1 LGIHGESPQV
11 FVEDTLCR
19 LEKRRIDSPNKNNPK
34 KKLARILRSF
44 CRLTTDVFVTAQLV
58 PYEDLT
64 ALQRDQVEAIEIHP
78 EQIKFS
84 GDIHGALHTLLSRP
98 GPGVKGFALLADDV
112 PVAFLLL
119 KRPPVLPAWA
129 DEHSATLHALQVD
142 HRAQGKGY
150 GKACLQALP
159 AVARAAWPQIRG
171 LELSVDADNDSAIGL
186 YTRLGWVDSGEAY
199 KGRIGYERR
208 MGLVF

>member
-1 LGIHGESPQV
+1 M
-11 FVEDTLCR
+11 T
-19 LEKRRIDSPNKNNPK
+19 
-34 KKLARILRSF
+34 AR
-44 CRLTTDVFVTAQLV
+44 LV
-58 PYEDLT
+58 PYESLN
-64 ALQRDQVEAIEIHP
+64 ALQRRQVEAIEIHA
-78 EQIKFS
+78 EQIRFS
-84 GDIHGALHTLLSRP
+84 GDIHGALHTLLSKP
-98 GPGVKGFALLADDV
+98 GPGVKGFALLAEEV

-129 DEHSATLHALQVD
+129 DENSATLHALQVD

-159 AVARAAWPQIRG
+159 EVARQAWPEIKG
-171 LELSVDADNDSAIGL
+171 LELSVDADNESAIAL
-186 YTRLGWVDSGEAY
+186 YTKYGFVDSGEAY

>member
-1 LGIHGESPQV
+1 MSA
-11 FVEDTLCR
+11 R
-19 LEKRRIDSPNKNNPK
+19 LVS
-34 KKLARILRSF
+34 
-44 CRLTTDVFVTAQLV
+44 
-58 PYEDLT
+58 YEDLT
-64 ALQRDQVEAIEIHP
+64 PLQREQVAAIEIHP
-78 EQIKFS
+78 EQIRFS
-84 GDIHGALHTLLSRP
+84 GDVHGALHTLLSPP
-98 GPGVKGFALLADDV
+98 GPGVKGFALLAGEV

-119 KRPPVLPAWA
+119 KRPPMLPAWA
-129 DEHSATLHALQVD
+129 NEHSATLHALQVD

-159 AVARAAWPQIRG
+159 AVARATWPEIRG
-171 LELSVDADNDSAIGL
+171 LELSVDADNASAIGL

>member
-1 LGIHGESPQV
+1 MA
-11 FVEDTLCR
+11 
-19 LEKRRIDSPNKNNPK
+19 
-34 KKLARILRSF
+34 AR
-44 CRLTTDVFVTAQLV
+44 LV
-58 PYEDLT
+58 PYESLN
-64 ALQRDQVEAIEIHP
+64 ALQRQQVEAIEVHK
-78 EQIKFS
+78 EQVRFS

-98 GPGVKGFALLADDV
+98 GPGVKGFALLAEDI

-142 HRAQGKGY
+142 QRAQGKGY

-159 AVARAAWPQIRG
+159 DMARQAWPEIRG
-171 LELSVDADNDSAIGL
+171 LELSVDAENEAAIAL
-186 YTRLGWVDSGEAY
+186 YARFGFVDSGEAY
-199 KGRIGYERR
+199 RGRIGYERR

>member
-1 LGIHGESPQV
+1 M
-11 FVEDTLCR
+11 
-19 LEKRRIDSPNKNNPK
+19 
-34 KKLARILRSF
+34 
-44 CRLTTDVFVTAQLV
+44 TAQLV

-64 ALQRDQVEAIEIHP
+64 PLQRQQVESIEIHP

-84 GDIHGALHTLLSRP
+84 GDIHGALHTLLSKP
-98 GPGVKGFALLADDV
+98 GPGVKGFALLAGEV

-129 DEHSATLHALQVD
+129 NEHSATLHALQVD

-159 AVARAAWPQIRG
+159 AVAQAAWPEIKG
-171 LELSVDADNDSAIGL
+171 LELSVDADNVSAIGL

-208 MGLVF
+208 MGWTFQPGGAAAVED

>member
-1 LGIHGESPQV
+1 M
-11 FVEDTLCR
+11 T
-19 LEKRRIDSPNKNNPK
+19 
-34 KKLARILRSF
+34 AR
-44 CRLTTDVFVTAQLV
+44 LV
-58 PYEDLT
+58 PYESLN
-64 ALQRDQVEAIEIHP
+64 ALQRQQVEAIEIHA
-78 EQIKFS
+78 EQIRFS
-84 GDIHGALHTLLSRP
+84 GDIHGALHTLLSKP
-98 GPGVKGFALLADDV
+98 APGVKGFALLVEDV

-142 HRAQGKGY
+142 RRAQGKGY

-159 AVARAAWPQIRG
+159 EAARQAWPEIKG
-171 LELSVDADNDSAIGL
+171 LELSVDADNESAIAL
-186 YTRLGWVDSGEAY
+186 YAKYGFVDSGEAY

>member
-1 LGIHGESPQV
+1 MTV
-11 FVEDTLCR
+11 
-19 LEKRRIDSPNKNNPK
+19 
-34 KKLARILRSF
+34 
-44 CRLTTDVFVTAQLV
+44 QLV

-64 ALQRDQVEAIEIHP
+64 PLQCEQVTAIEIHAD
-78 EQIKFS
+78 QIKFA
-84 GDIHGALHTLLSRP
+84 GDIHGALHTLLSKP
-98 GPGVKGFALLADDV
+98 GPGVRGFALLV
-112 PVAFLLL
+112 EEIPVAFLLL

-129 DEHSATLHALQVD
+129 NEHSATLHALQVD

-159 AVARAAWPQIRG
+159 AVARAAWPEIRG

-199 KGRIGYERR
+199 RGRIGYERR